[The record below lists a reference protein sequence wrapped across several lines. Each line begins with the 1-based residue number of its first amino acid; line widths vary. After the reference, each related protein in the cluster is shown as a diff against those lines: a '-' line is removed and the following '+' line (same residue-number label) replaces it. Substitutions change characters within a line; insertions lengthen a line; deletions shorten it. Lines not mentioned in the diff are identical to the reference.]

1 MKKTLLSL
9 MIAVLF
15 LFSFSGKAQQKETS
29 EKPCNDSYLTYNDP
43 GLQFTGGIK
52 DVNNGS
58 FPKK

>member
-1 MKKTLLSL
+1 

-43 GLQFTGGIK
+43 ALQFTGGIK